1 MTQGRFEGLTLLS
14 SLLALKLAV
23 SVKVKLLIFD
33 YIVTR
38 DIPVLGS
45 AQVRLYALGV
55 VAERSQKLLS

>member
-1 MTQGRFEGLTLLS
+1 MTQGRFEGLALLS

-55 VAERSQKLLS
+55 VAERSQKLFS